1 MTEALKDGVYT
12 RLSGY
17 NKPKIFFA
25 FALMAV
31 LVNACAQPIF
41 GGFIMSRL
49 LVVLAT
55 PSPYLLIIHPNDKP
69 EMKIKTALDLGR
81 FTPKELEDNHF
92 EVLESRTTLYTL
104 LIVAVAVSVGVA
116 GWIQKYFFSLLGEN
130 VTFQIRKDLYATILR
145 KNMGWFDLRENS
157 TGVISSTMATDTAII
172 NGVGG
177 ESLGP

>member
-92 EVLESRTTLYTL
+92 EVLEINLQYPKLHIIYHL
-104 LIVAVAVSVGVA
+104 LIL
-116 GWIQKYFFSLLGEN
+116 QFYH
-130 VTFQIRKDLYATILR
+130 TF
-145 KNMGWFDLRENS
+145 
-157 TGVISSTMATDTAII
+157 V
-172 NGVGG
+172 
-177 ESLGP
+177 